1 MTILTTFV
9 ALTPVLAVFLFL
21 VVLRLPAVKA
31 MPISFLLTAVLAVLV
46 WQVPVV
52 HVLAASIEGVIISF
66 TILWIIF
73 GAILLLNT
81 LGLSGALNSI
91 RRGFTAISPDRRVQV
106 IVIAWLFG
114 SFIEGAAGF
123 GTPAAI
129 GAPLMVALGFPPLA
143 AAALALIADSSPV
156 TFGAVGT
163 PFVIG
168 VAQGLSEGEA
178 VAPFVAATLAGDPLG
193 EFLRAAAV
201 QAISIDVFVGSF
213 IPLIIV
219 TLLTRFFGQN
229 RSWREGLQI
238 WKFAIFAGL
247 SFTLPAL
254 LVATLFGPEFP
265 SLLGALIGLAIVVP
279 AARRGFLLPKEP
291 WGFGDEAQE
300 EVDYTARLS
309 LPLAWTP
316 YLLVALLLVI
326 TRLGALPFQGWLQS
340 VQVRVENILG
350 TQISTTFA
358 PLYLPGTIFLVVVLI
373 TAFLHRMSSAQVGQ
387 AFKQSASALRNSTI
401 ALGTAMPMV
410 RIFINSSVNAAG
422 LDSMPI
428 ELATLMAGVAG
439 QAWPLFAPTIGSLGS
454 FISGSATFSN
464 MMFSL
469 FQFSV
474 ANQVGISER
483 VVIALQALGANA
495 GNMISVLNVVAA
507 ATVVGL
513 QNQEGRIIR
522 MTLGPMIYYIVWAG
536 ILGMIVIFLL

>member
-410 RIFINSSVNAAG
+410 RIFINSSVNATG

>member
-1 MTILTTFV
+1 MTITTTLV
-9 ALTPVLAVFLFL
+9 ALAPVLAVFLFL

-46 WQVPVV
+46 WQVPLI

-81 LGLSGALNSI
+81 LGLSGALNTI
-91 RRGFTAISPDRRVQV
+91 RQGFTYISADRRVQV

-114 SFIEGAAGF
+114 AFIEGAAGF

-129 GAPLMVALGFPPLA
+129 GAPLLVALGFPPLA
-143 AAALALIADSSPV
+143 AAALALMADSSPV

-168 VAQGLSEGEA
+168 VTQGLSEGEA
-178 VAPFVAATLAGDPLG
+178 VAPLVANVLGGSSLG
-193 EFLRAAAV
+193 EFVQAAAV
-201 QAISIDVFVGSF
+201 QAISIDIFVGSF
-213 IPLIIV
+213 IPLILV
-219 TLLTRFFGQN
+219 AVLTRFFGKN
-229 RSWREGLQI
+229 RSWKEGLQI

-254 LVATLFGPEFP
+254 LVASLFGPEFP
-265 SLLGALIGLAIVVP
+265 SLVGALIGLAVVVP

-291 WGFGDEAQE
+291 WDFGYERQPE
-300 EVDYTARLS
+300 PEFTARLS
-309 LPLAWTP
+309 MPIAWAP
-316 YLLVALLLVI
+316 YLLVALLLVL
-326 TRLGALPFQGWLQS
+326 TRLAALPFQGWLQG
-340 VQVRVENILG
+340 VQIEVNNILG
-350 TQISTTFA
+350 TPISTAFA
-358 PLYLPGTIFLVVVLI
+358 PLYLPGTIFLVVVLV
-373 TAFLHRMSSAQVGQ
+373 TVFLHHMSGAQLGQ
-387 AFKQSASALRNSTI
+387 AFRQSASALRNSTI
-401 ALGTAMPMV
+401 ALGTAMAMV
-410 RIFINSSVNAAG
+410 RIFINSSVNTAG
-422 LDSMPI
+422 LGSMPV
-428 ELATLMAGVAG
+428 ELATLIAGVAG
-439 QAWPLFAPTIGSLGS
+439 QAWPVFAPTIGALGS
-454 FISGSATFSN
+454 FISGSSTFSN

-474 ANQVGISER
+474 ANQVGVSER
-483 VVIALQALGANA
+483 IVIALQALGANA

-522 MTLGPMIYYIVWAG
+522 ITLMGTIYYVVWAG
-536 ILGMIVIFLL
+536 ILGMILVLLA

>member
-1 MTILTTFV
+1 MTFMTTIV

-31 MPISFLLTAVLAVLV
+31 MPVSFLLTAVLAVLV
-46 WQVPVV
+46 WQVPLIQ
-52 HVLAASIEGVIISF
+52 VLAASIEGVIISF

-81 LGLSGALNSI
+81 LTLSGALNAI
-91 RRGFTAISPDRRVQV
+91 RQGFTYISADRRVQV

-129 GAPLMVALGFPPLA
+129 GAPLLVALGFPPLA

-178 VAPFVAATLAGDPLG
+178 VAPLVVATLAGDSLG
-193 EFLRAAAV
+193 TFLRAAAV
-201 QAISIDVFVGSF
+201 QAITIDVFVGSF
-213 IPLIIV
+213 IPLILVAI
-219 TLLTRFFGQN
+219 LTRFFGKN
-229 RSWREGLQI
+229 RSWKEGLQI

-265 SLLGALIGLAIVVP
+265 SLLGALIGLAVVVP

-291 WGFGDEAQE
+291 WDFGFERQE
-300 EVDYTARLS
+300 EPEYVAKLS

-316 YLLVALLLVI
+316 YLLVALLLVL
-326 TRLGALPFQGWLQS
+326 TRLSALPFQSWLQG
-340 VQVRVENILG
+340 VQIRYENILG
-350 TQISTTFA
+350 TQISTNFA

-373 TAFLHRMSSAQVGQ
+373 TTALHRMSGAQLGQ
-387 AFKQSASALRNSTI
+387 AFKQSAFALRNSTI
-401 ALGTAMPMV
+401 ALATAMPMV

-422 LDSMPI
+422 LESMPI

-439 QAWPLFAPTIGSLGS
+439 QAWPLFAPMIGSLGS

-474 ANQVGISER
+474 ANQVGVSER
-483 VVIALQALGANA
+483 IVIALQALGANA

-522 MTLGPMIYYIVWAG
+522 MTLVPMLYYVIWAG
-536 ILGMIVIFLL
+536 ILGMILILLL